1 MFLQATQGVRIN
13 FLKSSAFSLDGGAI
27 TAGYSD
33 EFSHSGRDSNR
44 CAHPDNLRRMT
55 QGSPE
60 NIDTGEE
67 AFALMSTSKSSL
79 TSVRI
84 PRIRVNGNSVC

>member
-1 MFLQATQGVRIN
+1 
-13 FLKSSAFSLDGGAI
+13 
-27 TAGYSD
+27 
-33 EFSHSGRDSNR
+33 
-44 CAHPDNLRRMT
+44 MT